1 MKKSIKVSIFA
12 VIILAVIGGSIGYY
26 LFQEP
31 VKNFADSSADIVLP
45 AKTLFEEFVQDQNKA
60 IAKYVSE
67 DKTIQIKGKILEIS
81 KNSEGIATLL
91 IDVGNPEGDISCTLV
106 KEESA
111 KADKYKA
118 GDVITI
124 QGQCTGYQELINQE
138 VIMIRCG
145 IK

>member
-12 VIILAVIGGSIGYY
+12 VIILGVIGAGIGYY

-45 AKTLFEEFVQDQNKA
+45 AKTLFDEFIKDENKA
-60 IAKYVSE
+60 IAKYVTD
-67 DKTIQIKGKILEIS
+67 DKTIQIKGKILKIS
-81 KNSEGIATLL
+81 KNSDGIVTLD
-91 IDVGNPEGDISCTLV
+91 IDVGNPDGNISCELI
-106 KEESA
+106 KEESS
-111 KADKYKA
+111 KADKFKA

-124 QGQCTGYQELINQE
+124 QGQCTGYQGLINPE
-138 VIMIRCG
+138 VKMSRCG